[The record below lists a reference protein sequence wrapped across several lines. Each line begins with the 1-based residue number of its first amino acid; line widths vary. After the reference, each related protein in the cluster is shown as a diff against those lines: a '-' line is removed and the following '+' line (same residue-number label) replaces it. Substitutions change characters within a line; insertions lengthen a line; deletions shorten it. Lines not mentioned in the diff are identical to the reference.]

1 MFNSLHNKIL
11 KLPDHLIVYP
21 GHDYGIKSYDTLGN
35 QKKTNKTL
43 LAKDIDEFSRI
54 P

>member
-1 MFNSLHNKIL
+1 MFFSLHEKIRN
-11 KLPDHLIVYP
+11 LPDHLIVYP
-21 GHDYGIKSYDTLGN
+21 GHDYGPKPYDTLGN

-43 LAKDIDEFSRI
+43 LAKTVEEFSKI